1 MRPEQ
6 SSTRSSAITASRP
19 TRTSRAARSIS
30 RIRATRPVRSGPRGW
45 ASARSTPSPRRWPTR
60 WRTPPAS
67 ASAISRSARISST
80 GRSSKS
86 TELRCLPD
94 LSAASRQHR
103 PAMSSPL
110 EQQPEGSARDRLVW
124 PELAVDKGRPLD
136 TPTPRRQRP
145 DDDVLHWSKP
155 AVALLDRRRA
165 VDLYRHRVHGIDG
178 GEAVDDQRNL
188 ASIRRDVLVFPRSGE
203 VLVAP
208 NQNLVSIELEADHVG
223 VGLA

>member
-6 SSTRSSAITASRP
+6 LSTRSSAITASRH
-19 TRTSRAARSIS
+19 TRTSRGPRSTLP
-30 RIRATRPVRSGPRGW
+30 IRATRPVRSGPREW
-45 ASARSTPSPRRWPTR
+45 ASARSTRSPRRWPTR

-94 LSAASRQHR
+94 LSAASRQHW

-124 PELAVDKGRPLD
+124 PELPIDKGRPLD

-145 DDDVLHWSKP
+145 DDDVLHLSKP
-155 AVALLDRRRA
+155 AVALLDRCRA
-165 VDLYRHRVHGIDG
+165 VDLHRHRIHGIHG

-188 ASIRRDVLVFPRSGE
+188 ASVRRDVFVFPRAGE

-208 NQNLVSIELEADHVG
+208 NQDVVS
-223 VGLA
+223 